1 MVHRSTGNHLSKIWD
16 ETVRQSNL
24 SRPWYITFK
33 WFEANSL
40 MLVHRIYMTISIT
53 EKKRKRYIQI
63 SNPRKYLS
71 WFIEVMLYII
81 INQKHKQIS
90 FSFFLFLVD
99 PSRVHVHTLSRHDWP
114 PYAWLDLASP
124 TPFDFVNR
132 VTVVASGVYD
142 RYNLW
147 KSRGVE
153 LVQYLTHCLNLSLRC
168 GRAQQ
173 PCRTETWIL
182 DGIKVKS
189 CRRRHRYDWINVFL
203 KLKCLSRSW
212 TLDDLKAK
220 DNYRRSF
227 NESWSSIH
235 NTNKNAQN

>member
-1 MVHRSTGNHLSKIWD
+1 MKPIAWCSYTVYTWLFRSQKKRERDTYRYRIHENIYLDSSRSCYILSLIRSTNK
-16 ETVRQSNL
+16 
-24 SRPWYITFK
+24 
-33 WFEANSL
+33 
-40 MLVHRIYMTISIT
+40 
-53 EKKRKRYIQI
+53 
-63 SNPRKYLS
+63 
-71 WFIEVMLYII
+71 
-81 INQKHKQIS
+81 IS
-90 FSFFLFLVD
+90 FPFFLFLVD

-173 PCRTETWIL
+173 PCRTDTWIL

>member
-1 MVHRSTGNHLSKIWD
+1 MKPIAWCSY
-16 ETVRQSNL
+16 TVYTWLFWS
-24 SRPWYITFK
+24 
-33 WFEANSL
+33 
-40 MLVHRIYMTISIT
+40 
-53 EKKRKRYIQI
+53 EKKRERDTYRYRIHENI
-63 SNPRKYLS
+63 YLDS
-71 WFIEVMLYII
+71 SRSCYILSLI
-81 INQKHKQIS
+81 RSTNKIS

-99 PSRVHVHTLSRHDWP
+99 TSRVHVHTLSRHDWP

-124 TPFDFVNR
+124 TRFDFVNR

-173 PCRTETWIL
+173 PCRTDTWIL